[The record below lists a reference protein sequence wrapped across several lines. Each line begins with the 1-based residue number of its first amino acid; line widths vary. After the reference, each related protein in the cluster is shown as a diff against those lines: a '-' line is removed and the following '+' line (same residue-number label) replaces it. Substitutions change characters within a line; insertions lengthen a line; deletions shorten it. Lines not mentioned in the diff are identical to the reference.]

1 MPKKA
6 KSDADPVEKVA
17 AKPKTATKSKVVAE
31 QVIAEVKLKTE
42 EDADD
47 EEEFTEKKEY
57 YVAKL
62 EYYNTKFAEYS
73 AKLQAISD
81 KIEYYSDA
89 VQKF

>member
-6 KSDADPVEKVA
+6 KSEAEPVEKTA
-17 AKPKTATKSKVVAE
+17 AKPKAATKSKVVVE
-31 QVIAEVKLKTE
+31 QVIAEVKSKTE

-47 EEEFTEKKEY
+47 EEEFVEKKEY

-62 EYYNTKFAEYS
+62 EYYNSKFAEYS
-73 AKLQAISD
+73 AKLKAISD
-81 KIEYYSDA
+81 KIEYYSNA

>member
-6 KSDADPVEKVA
+6 KSEAEPVEKTA
-17 AKPKTATKSKVVAE
+17 AKPKAATKSKVVVE
-31 QVIAEVKLKTE
+31 QVIAEVKSKTE

-47 EEEFTEKKEY
+47 EEEFVEKKEY

-62 EYYNTKFAEYS
+62 EYYNSKFAEYS
-73 AKLQAISD
+73 AKLKAISD